1 MKRTTK
7 RKYMSV
13 FGMLLLIAIC
23 LFFGFIMGFI
33 VGWII

>member
-7 RKYMSV
+7 NKYMSV

-23 LFFGFIMGFI
+23 LFFGFIIGVL
-33 VGWII
+33 VGGMI